1 MPTVTG
7 RSPGRVQHLESSS
20 CYYSLF
26 VLFLFFFTSLYLYFL
41 LQTPF
46 FPFPPVRP
54 PLPLTFYLLA
64 QLSDISAP
72 PRIYDFIF
80 IHSSVTKLAKKR
92 GYFEMT
98 RRFRR
103 KMRPTHLALVPPSSS
118 SSSFWSSS
126 SSSTFSRS
134 GQLRGAPLASLVNC

>member
-20 CYYSLF
+20 YYYSLF

-72 PRIYDFIF
+72 PRIFVCFITLF
-80 IHSSVTKLAKKR
+80 CN
-92 GYFEMT
+92 ET
-98 RRFRR
+98 REKTRIFRDDATISKENR
-103 KMRPTHLALVPPSSS
+103 ECDRRTLRSFHLLLFLLLLVG
-118 SSSFWSSS
+118 
-126 SSSTFSRS
+126 R
-134 GQLRGAPLASLVNC
+134 RRRRRRSLVAGN

>member
-20 CYYSLF
+20 YYYSLF

-103 KMRPTHLALVPPSSS
+103 KIGNAIDAPCAR
-118 SSSFWSSS
+118 
-126 SSSTFSRS
+126 STFFFFFFF
-134 GQLRGAPLASLVNC
+134 LLVVVVVVDVLS